1 MASLPYGDYVPTE
14 ADLFKL
20 VGDTWPERL
29 RKDYIAGKF
38 STDQLLQL
46 INANIKSI
54 EDLELALQALTD
66 EFNTFE
72 GTVNAKF
79 VIIDGQ
85 IADITLELDDH
96 IADVVAHGSTGDIVG
111 NLDYA
116 TSSVGGVVLEAVA
129 VADAG
134 AATITPPAAL
144 GAAGAAY
151 VQAYAQSQTDAINT
165 LITNVVDLRNF
176 LNSAITVINSSLA
189 SERGAKQRA
198 I

>member
-1 MASLPYGDYVPTE
+1 MANLRLQNYIFTE
-14 ADLFKL
+14 AELQKTLGGKL
-20 VGDTWPERL
+20 PDQFI
-29 RKDYIAGKF
+29 KDYIASKTN
-38 STDQLLQL
+38 STALLEAIDKNTVDIEQLLADL
-46 INANIKSI
+46 ADTNDAVAALDVRVTAAEGEINTLQT
-54 EDLELALQALTD
+54 DLS
-66 EFNTFE
+66 
-72 GTVNAKF
+72 
-79 VIIDGQ
+79 
-85 IADITLELDDH
+85 DH

-116 TSSVGGVVLEAVA
+116 TAAVGGVVLEAVA

-134 AATITPPAAL
+134 TATITPPAAL

-151 VQAYAQSQTDAINT
+151 VQAYAQSQTDAINA
-165 LITNVVDLRNF
+165 LITNVTDLRNF